1 MIDKKYIKVLFSLL
15 GIFLFFN
22 ISDNPYKIVRLMR
35 TDKNLYISEY
45 SDGIMKK
52 QVPKKQFTIASL
64 SPEEEKEMDKEF
76 SKLDLD
82 STVTVLN
89 QLGDEEY
96 PTIMYLFIKDGD
108 TIRSKFFSKSKMPNY
123 LKKIDYLLA
132 KNRIK

>member
-1 MIDKKYIKVLFSLL
+1 MIDKKYVKILFTLL

-22 ISDNPYKIVRLMR
+22 ISDDPYKIVRLMR

-64 SPEEEKEMDKEF
+64 SLDEKKEMDKEF
-76 SKLDLD
+76 YKLDLD
-82 STVTVLN
+82 STATVLN
-89 QLGDEEY
+89 KLGDEEY

-108 TIRSKFFSKSKMPNY
+108 TIRSNFFSKSKMPNY